1 MNDATLYPT
10 LAGALSAIL
19 VFYYGFNLFERRR
32 NRLRR
37 KRLRSRLYG

>member
-1 MNDATLYPT
+1 MNELYPT
-10 LAGALSAIL
+10 LAGVVSAIL

-37 KRLRSRLYG
+37 KGLRSRLYG

>member
-1 MNDATLYPT
+1 MNELYPT
-10 LAGALSAIL
+10 LAGAVSAVLI
-19 VFYYGFNLFERRR
+19 FQYCSTLFKRRR

>member
-1 MNDATLYPT
+1 MNELYPT
-10 LAGALSAIL
+10 LAGALSA
-19 VFYYGFNLFERRR
+19 VFIFHYCLTLIERRR